1 MAFSLTPALLSPAI
15 VSLMEASEDEI
26 RGAPMQ
32 LILMPTTSSGETRED
47 QAPAS
52 VFSPVSSL
60 SPVSN
65 ARWTAA
71 GL

>member
-1 MAFSLTPALLSPAI
+1 M
-15 VSLMEASEDEI
+15 VSLIEASDDEM

-32 LILMPTTSSGETRED
+32 LILMPTTSSGETSED

-52 VFSPVSSL
+52 VFSPVSSVRPR
-60 SPVSN
+60 SK